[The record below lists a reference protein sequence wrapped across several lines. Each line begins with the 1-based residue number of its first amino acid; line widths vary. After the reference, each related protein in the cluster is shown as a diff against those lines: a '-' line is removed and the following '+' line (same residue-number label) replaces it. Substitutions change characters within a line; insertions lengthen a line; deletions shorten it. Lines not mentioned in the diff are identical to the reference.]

1 MRTIALLML
10 LTAAAC
16 SSSAATAAVSAQ
28 SIRTGGSRLNVPGG
42 RIWYRAVGGGTGTPL
57 ILIHGGPGISS
68 GYLKSMEV
76 LGEDRVVVR
85 YDQLGAGK
93 SDVVTDTSLF
103 AISRFVE
110 ELETL
115 RRHLGLERMDLY
127 GHSWGSIL
135 AFEYYRAHPEHVS
148 SLTLAS
154 EVLDMPA
161 FYGNMRRLITEMPDS
176 MSRAVQLKEAGQ
188 PYDTLAFRAAGRRLL
203 QYSSRKPVQ
212 ADADSM
218 VSSAN
223 DAVTD
228 YLNGTSVFKPN
239 GRLRDYDATPLLGA
253 VKVPVLFTAGE
264 FDFVGPELVRQHA
277 GLTPGARFAIIPG
290 AAHMVQ
296 WDNAPANNDAVRAFL
311 RDVDA
316 GVRGRTTPALRRRG
330 RPGAGS

>member
-1 MRTIALLML
+1 MRTIALSLL
-10 LTAAAC
+10 LTGAC
-16 SSSAATAAVSAQ
+16 SFALTTAAMPAQ
-28 SIRTGGSRLNVPGG
+28 SILTGGSRLAVPGG
-42 RIWYRAVGGGTGTPL
+42 EIWYRVVGSGTGTPL
-57 ILIHGGPGISS
+57 ILIHGGPGLSS
-68 GYLKSMEV
+68 GYLKSMEA
-76 LGEDRVVVR
+76 LGEDRPVVR

-103 AISRFVE
+103 AVSRFVE

-115 RRHLGLERMDLY
+115 RQHLRLERVHLY

-135 AFEYYRAHPEHVS
+135 AFEYYRAHPQHVS

-161 FYGNMRRLITEMPDS
+161 YYGNMRRLISEMPDS

-188 PYDTLAFRAAGRRLL
+188 PYDTSAFWAAGRRLM
-203 QYSSRKPVQ
+203 QYSSRRPVR
-212 ADADSM
+212 ADGDSM
-218 VSSAN
+218 ARSAN
-223 DAVTD
+223 DAVAD

-239 GRLRDYDATPLLGA
+239 GRLRDYDATPLLRT

-277 GLTPGARFAIIPG
+277 RITPGARFAMIPG

-296 WDNAPANNDAVRAFL
+296 WDNAPANIDAVRTFL

-316 GVRGRTTPALRRRG
+316 GLPAPKQPAARKRG

>member
-1 MRTIALLML
+1 MRTIALSML
-10 LTAAAC
+10 LIAGAC
-16 SSSAATAAVSAQ
+16 SSSMATAAVSAQ
-28 SIRTGGSRLNVPGG
+28 SILTGGSRLAVPGG
-42 RIWYRAVGGGTGTPL
+42 EIWYRVVGSGTGTPL

-68 GYLKSMEV
+68 DYLKSMEA
-76 LGEDRVVVR
+76 LGEDRPVVR

-115 RRHLGLERMDLY
+115 RRHLGLERVHLY

-148 SLTLAS
+148 SLILAS

-161 FYGNMRRLITEMPDS
+161 YYGNMRRLISEMPDS

-188 PYDTLAFRAAGRRLL
+188 PYDTSAFRAAGRRLL
-203 QYSSRKPVQ
+203 QYSSRKPVMV
-212 ADADSM
+212 DADSM
-218 VSSAN
+218 VRSAN
-223 DAVTD
+223 GAVTD

-239 GRLRDYDATPLLGA
+239 GRLRDYDATPLLRT
-253 VKVPVLFTAGE
+253 VKVPVLCTAGE
-264 FDFVGPELVRQHA
+264 FDFVGPELVKQHA
-277 GLTPGARFAIIPG
+277 SLTPGARFAMIPG

-316 GVRGRTTPALRRRG
+316 GLPGPTLPAVRTRG